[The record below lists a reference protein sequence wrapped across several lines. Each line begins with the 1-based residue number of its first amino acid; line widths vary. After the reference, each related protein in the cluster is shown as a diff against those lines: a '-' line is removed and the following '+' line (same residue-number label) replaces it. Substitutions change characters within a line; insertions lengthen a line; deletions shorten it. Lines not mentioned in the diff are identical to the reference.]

1 MLFFSA
7 AFILCTLGFSQLQ
20 HEHFPSS
27 CHHTWMTTWKE
38 VLLANQDVQSTRN
51 VGKMVK
57 TVTMF
62 QLPAKKYTVNI
73 PHTKTEDFKDDLKW
87 GYFSKVTV

>member
-1 MLFFSA
+1 
-7 AFILCTLGFSQLQ
+7 
-20 HEHFPSS
+20 
-27 CHHTWMTTWKE
+27 MTIWKE

-57 TVTMF
+57 TVF

-73 PHTKTEDFKDDLKW
+73 PHNKPEDFKNDLKW
-87 GYFSKVTV
+87 GYLDYLVTV